1 MSLVTLS
8 PNFNN
13 NKDNHYNNINQP
25 LLGNN
30 GTTNL
35 NNIFNRGTNNYL
47 RMNPF
52 PLNIN
57 SNKSNI
63 NSIPMNM
70 NTISSNNVSYSPI
83 NYMNNLNPFSQNNGN
98 PIYKMNTTLKN
109 GINSMPINGKNI
121 SPLNNMNPIDMKSP
135 IKQLNLVSPFK
146 HSPTMISPQN
156 MDSPTNLKSLNI
168 HSPTMMSPLNMD
180 SPIMHTPKRNSGI
193 NNDFSIKTPFHSP
206 TFNPY
211 FTPRNLRITYHPR
224 ILSLIGSPSNEINL
238 NNGLEQKVINNLPES
253 KIKDVSKLTSEK
265 KKCIICLD
273 EFINDEYL
281 ACLPCIHA
289 FHSKCIKNWLKRNK
303 ECPICKFK
311 ITDETLNYQEKKI
324 DFDL

>member
-1 MSLVTLS
+1 
-8 PNFNN
+8 
-13 NKDNHYNNINQP
+13 
-25 LLGNN
+25 
-30 GTTNL
+30 
-35 NNIFNRGTNNYL
+35 
-47 RMNPF
+47 
-52 PLNIN
+52 
-57 SNKSNI
+57 
-63 NSIPMNM
+63 
-70 NTISSNNVSYSPI
+70 
-83 NYMNNLNPFSQNNGN
+83 MNNLNPFSQNNGN

-146 HSPTMISPQN
+146 
-156 MDSPTNLKSLNI
+156 

-238 NNGLEQKVINNLPES
+238 NNGLEQKIINNLPES

-273 EFINDEYL
+273 EFMNDEYL
-281 ACLPCIHA
+281 TCLPCIHS
-289 FHSKCIKNWLKRNK
+289 FHSKCIKNWLKRSK